1 MSSEDLEKKHPGFAT
16 PKLTSYYLFGKKKE
30 SYAKNG
36 ERKVMSELHV
46 LT

>member
-16 PKLTSYYLFGKKKE
+16 PKLTYYLFGKKTE